1 MHPLIWLL
9 RANPA
14 GIQRGL
20 GVVSIAQSLLYLFKN
35 TRKGRLHLVGLNH
48 RASVLPNC
56 LHDFL
61 QKGSGFEMMMEK
73 SQPRVFPHFSG
84 MYE

>member
-9 RANPA
+9 RAKPA

-61 QKGSGFEMMMEK
+61 QKGSGFEMMMK
-73 SQPRVFPHFSG
+73 NKPTTSFPTFLW
-84 MYE
+84 YV